1 MNRHSRLHTG
11 SVLGL
16 GLAFALAANLGALF
30 LMASP
35 VAAASCANPS
45 PRTTLT
51 AGGATPGSGSLST
64 TFAFHVTYCDAKNRP
79 PSSVV
84 LVIPGLPN
92 TPMTPTGTNWSND
105 VLFTTSR
112 KLPAGVWTYRF
123 EATTATGKTIVC
135 DQVTPGSISVIAP
148 TPTPTPT
155 PTPAPT
161 PKPTPKPTPAP
172 TPKPTPKPTPRPTP
186 KPKPTS
192 SGGSAIPSPKPTHTP
207 ASSAAG
213 GGGSP
218 PPSGDGGSGPIV
230 SADPESTPNPGGDGI
245 DWAGAG
251 PIAGPGGPWLGGLL
265 DGRLPTIAW
274 VTTTMLGVL
283 LFAWTMRR
291 PLAEESSPLAAAL
304 SAFGGAR
311 GGARRSGDQQPGGP
325 GDTVAPPT
333 GPLAST
339 AASVASPLG
348 PTGLTG
354 NRINGWQTRPPLLFE
369 RAPAK
374 GVVRR
379 QITYRLVRLSD
390 GPDDLYSHEI
400 MRLDRGDEIEIV
412 ADEGAILQV
421 RTPTGETGWIL
432 GVSILG

>member
-1 MNRHSRLHTG
+1 VNRHSRLHTG

-16 GLAFALAANLGALF
+16 SLSFALAANLGALF

-35 VAAASCANPS
+35 VAAASCS
-45 PRTTLT
+45 GQTPRSTLT
-51 AGGATPGSGSLST
+51 AGGAAPGSGSPT
-64 TFAFHVTYCDAKNRP
+64 TSFAFHVKYTDAKNRP
-79 PSSVV
+79 PASVV
-84 LVIPGLPN
+84 LVVPGLA
-92 TPMTPTGTNWSND
+92 TTSMTPTGTNYTAG
-105 VLFTTSR
+105 VVFTTSR
-112 KLPAGVWTYRF
+112 TLPAGVWTYRF

-135 DQVTPGSISVIAP
+135 DLVTPSSITVIA
-148 TPTPTPT
+148 PTPTPT

-192 SGGSAIPSPKPTHTP
+192 SGGSATPSPKPTHTP
-207 ASSAAG
+207 ASSGAG

-218 PPSGDGGSGPIV
+218 RPSIDDGSGPIA
-230 SADPESTPNPGGDGI
+230 STDPGSTPPPGGDGI

-251 PIAGPGGPWLGGLL
+251 PIAGPGGPWFGGLL

-311 GGARRSGDQQPGGP
+311 GGGRRSGDEQAVDP
-325 GDTVAPPT
+325 GDATARPT
-333 GPLAST
+333 DPLAST
-339 AASVASPLG
+339 AAIVASPLG

-354 NRINGWQTRPPLLFE
+354 NRANGWQTRPPLLFE
-369 RAPAK
+369 RSPAK

-390 GPDDLYSHEI
+390 GPDDLYSREI

-412 ADEGAILQV
+412 SDEGTILQV
-421 RTPTGETGWIL
+421 RTPTGETGWIP